1 MTTKFTYAIQ
11 PSYLIELTDHC
22 FVPSPDIEAAKS
34 IALSQAQDEATDQNI
49 WKVPLG
55 GKAMLWT
62 CVYYNDPANKP
73 FENPGDDGDL
83 LAYTSEE
90 VI

>member
-11 PSYLIELTDHC
+11 PSYLAELTDHC
-22 FVPSPDIEAAKS
+22 FVPSPDFAAAKS
-34 IALSQAQDEATDQNI
+34 IAERQAQDDATDQNI

-55 GKAMLWT
+55 GKAMLWM

-73 FENPGDDGDL
+73 YENPGDDGDL

>member
-11 PSYLIELTDHC
+11 PSYLIELTEHC
-22 FVPSPDIEAAKS
+22 FLPSPDIEAAKN
-34 IALSQAQDEATDQNI
+34 IAVSQAQNEATDQDI
-49 WKVPLG
+49 WKIPLG
-55 GKAMLWT
+55 GNPMLWMRI
-62 CVYYNDPANKP
+62 YYNDPANKP